1 MIVPG
6 IPELTTQRVLGA
18 DPHSTIGVF
27 TSDARMQL
35 LHSILGDSIK
45 MRDMKLPDAETV
57 PFPTDLTY
65 QMAVQQAVVK
75 REQEFQALSKELVA
89 KGLMTAEEVQ
99 SVWPTLQVKVVDM
112 RETKTPPLPEIKLP
126 PGLNKVVV
134 ISAGE

>member
-1 MIVPG
+1 
-6 IPELTTQRVLGA
+6 
-18 DPHSTIGVF
+18 
-27 TSDARMQL
+27 MQL